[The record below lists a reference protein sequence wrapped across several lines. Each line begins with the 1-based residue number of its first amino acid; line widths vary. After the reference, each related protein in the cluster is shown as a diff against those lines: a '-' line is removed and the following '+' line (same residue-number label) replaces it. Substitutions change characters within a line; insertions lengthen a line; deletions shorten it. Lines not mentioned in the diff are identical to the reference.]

1 MKLDISSISSKLKQE
16 VLKQASKQLVELTKE
31 EVGLDQGLLRSTIHY
46 EKYKKD
52 GYIVSHDPNIT
63 RLSDSYGPYN
73 YGVGSFQDYGAIHE
87 LGRGPIDMVAKGKS
101 YPLHWKKDGQD
112 IYAWRVKGVKPKRFY
127 KKAEKRFDINKIS
140 VKL

>member
-1 MKLDISSISSKLKQE
+1 MKLDINSISTKLKQE

-31 EVGLDQGLLRSTIHY
+31 EVGVDFGLLRSTIHF

-63 RLSDSYGPYN
+63 SLSDDYGPYT
-73 YGVGSFQDYGAIHE
+73 YPQGTFIDYGAIHE
-87 LGRGPIDMVAKGKS
+87 LGRGKIDMVAKGKT
-101 YPLHWKKDGQD
+101 YPLHWKKNGQD